1 MDYKLYKYKRVTRRV
16 LLFAVLLICAIASG
30 ISCKVSLSDLQAGIP
45 AAMRFMTFMFPPD
58 LSAFSEMFKP
68 ATDTILFAFLA
79 TVFGSVLSFIFAL
92 AAAANLA
99 PAWLRNTT
107 RFLMTIERA
116 LPEVIILLLLI
127 SALGMGPFPGVVA
140 LSIGCI
146 GMLGRLFADAI
157 EEINPRVLESIASV
171 GANKL
176 QIIRYG
182 VIPEVYSS
190 IISNTLFRF
199 EVNIRLSILMG
210 AVGAGG
216 IGYELFHA
224 FNILQYERATSI
236 ILVILILIFLTEKL
250 SDFLRK
256 KLNPESQLK

>member
-1 MDYKLYKYKRVTRRV
+1 
-16 LLFAVLLICAIASG
+16 
-30 ISCKVSLSDLQAGIP
+30 
-45 AAMRFMTFMFPPD
+45 
-58 LSAFSEMFKP
+58 
-68 ATDTILFAFLA
+68 
-79 TVFGSVLSFIFAL
+79 
-92 AAAANLA
+92 
-99 PAWLRNTT
+99 
-107 RFLMTIERA
+107 
-116 LPEVIILLLLI
+116 
-127 SALGMGPFPGVVA
+127 
-140 LSIGCI
+140 
-146 GMLGRLFADAI
+146 MLGRLFADSI

-182 VIPEVYSS
+182 VVPEVYSS

-250 SDFLRK
+250 SDYLRK

>member
-1 MDYKLYKYKRVTRRV
+1 
-16 LLFAVLLICAIASG
+16 
-30 ISCKVSLSDLQAGIP
+30 
-45 AAMRFMTFMFPPD
+45 MRF
-58 LSAFSEMFKP
+58 L
-68 ATDTILFAFLA
+68 L
-79 TVFGSVLSFIFAL
+79 
-92 AAAANLA
+92 
-99 PAWLRNTT
+99 
-107 RFLMTIERA
+107 TIERA

-140 LSIGCI
+140 LSLGCI

-182 VIPEVYSS
+182 VIPEVYPS

-224 FNILQYERATSI
+224 FNILKYERATAI
-236 ILVILILIFLTEKL
+236 ILVILTLIFLTEKL
-250 SDFLRK
+250 SDYLRK
-256 KLNPESQLK
+256 KLNPESKLK

>member
-1 MDYKLYKYKRVTRRV
+1 MDYKIYKFRRV
-16 LLFAVLLICAIASG
+16 RRRFLLATVLLICAIAAG
-30 ISCKVSLSDLQAGIP
+30 ISCKVSLTDLRAGIP
-45 AAMRFMTFMFPPD
+45 AAVRFVAFMFPPE
-58 LSAFSEMFKP
+58 LSALQEMLKP
-68 ATDTILFAFLA
+68 AFDTILFAFLA

-92 AAAANLA
+92 AAAANLS
-99 PAWLRNTT
+99 PSWIRNTT
-107 RFLMTIERA
+107 RFLLTIERA

-140 LSIGCI
+140 LSLGCI

-182 VIPEVYSS
+182 VIPEVYPS

-199 EVNIRLSILMG
+199 EVNIRLSILMS

-224 FNILQYERATSI
+224 FNILQYERATAI
-236 ILVILILIFLTEKL
+236 ILVILTLIFLTEKL
-250 SDFLRK
+250 SDYLRK
-256 KLNPESQLK
+256 KLNPEAKLK